1 MNLQVTTPSG
11 RSSDAL
17 PSGLESNRTWFLN
30 VTRNGPSP
38 GSSQW
43 LQAIAYVLCEPP
55 MRSFVRDPAQLCAGL
70 TPSSTPSQSTR
81 RGGAPAVDGRP
92 LLAATHPA
100 HVTGRSAVWQL
111 PAFSQMW
118 FCFVVT
124 PLHREGNV
132 LPERP
137 CWLAGLGSREINSGS
152 PDEVALARRLGAVFY
167 PMRRPNGTTDSI
179 SGPWPDSSSLDAE
192 IREALPPLTQAYD
205 RSLFGEEPPRPPAD
219 DGSVLLAVIVVFPEL
234 VALVVLLVSTTV
246 WRTWDFLVLFF
257 IFVAGLVSMSGIIA
271 LAVWEAQGDSW
282 SVAAVKDELRSE
294 EFTIL
299 NIDAYALRTE
309 TLFLC
314 TRTGYR
320 AGLLQGIA
328 VGMAVA
334 YVAVSAAVSG
344 TVWVLRLCGKRRP
357 GGEGGAFV
365 DVR

>member
-1 MNLQVTTPSG
+1 MARAAALVAGAAAESGCTPSLPPPTATQQLAG
-11 RSSDAL
+11 R
-17 PSGLESNRTWFLN
+17 R
-30 VTRNGPSP
+30 
-38 GSSQW
+38 
-43 LQAIAYVLCEPP
+43 PP
-55 MRSFVRDPAQLCAGL
+55 VCWGGL
-70 TPSSTPSQSTR
+70 T
-81 RGGAPAVDGRP
+81 
-92 LLAATHPA
+92 
-100 HVTGRSAVWQL
+100 
-111 PAFSQMW
+111 
-118 FCFVVT
+118 
-124 PLHREGNV
+124 
-132 LPERP
+132 
-137 CWLAGLGSREINSGS
+137 
-152 PDEVALARRLGAVFY
+152 
-167 PMRRPNGTTDSI
+167 
-179 SGPWPDSSSLDAE
+179 
-192 IREALPPLTQAYD
+192 PLTQAYD

-219 DGSVLLAVIVVFPEL
+219 DGSVLLAVIVVFPKL

-246 WRTWDFLVLFF
+246 WRTRDILVLFF

-271 LAVWEAQGDSW
+271 LAVCEAQGDSW

-344 TVWVLRLCGKRRP
+344 TVWVLRLCEKRRP

-365 DVR
+365 DVRQAWGGDTRRLSTAAINAEADTLALAAAA